1 METRIKLSRHL
12 DRELNP
18 VATEYEVEVLT
29 TQDCIR
35 QLINY
40 FFFRFFFVQSTG
52 KVLTLLM
59 ASSC

>member
-29 TQDCIR
+29 TQE
-35 QLINY
+35 LYSVIN
-40 FFFRFFFVQSTG
+40 
-52 KVLTLLM
+52 
-59 ASSC
+59 